1 MKKIQA
7 AVIGCGGWGPNL
19 LNVFF
24 SNQETKLRWMCDLNP
39 QRLEFLKLTFHDV
52 NTTTNYREILDDPKV
67 ELVAIATP
75 VDSHYPLAKE
85 ALEAGKH
92 VLVEKPMT
100 ASVEHAEELIALAEK
115 KGLLLATDHVLVYT
129 NEAAYLRNLIESGEL
144 GDLLYFDS
152 VRLNLG
158 AVRNDYN
165 VLWDLAVHDVS
176 LFYHMVGRMP
186 HEVLAV
192 GTSHVPGLPE
202 SMAQLHMFF
211 DGSFVAQSHVNWLSP
226 VKMRHGVL
234 VGTKKSV
241 YYNDLEASEKLRIY
255 DRGVK
260 QPDLETMKQ
269 AAFKMEYR
277 LGDVVSPFVPPGDA
291 LRNEVRQL
299 VDAIRTGKKPIA
311 DGYAGLQVVKI
322 LAAAEKSLRQGSIR
336 IPV

>member
-1 MKKIQA
+1 MKKIQT

-24 SNQETKLRWMCDLNP
+24 SNNETKLKWMCDLSEK
-39 QRLEFLKLTFHDV
+39 RLEFLKQTFHDV
-52 NTTTNYREILDDPKV
+52 QSTTNYQDVLNDPKV

-75 VDSHYPLAKE
+75 VDSHYPLAKA

-100 ASVEHAEELIALAEK
+100 ADVAQAEELIALAAQ

-129 NEAAYLRNLIESGEL
+129 NEAQYLHGLIERGEL
-144 GDLLYFDS
+144 GELLYWDS

-176 LFYHMVGRMP
+176 LFYHVIGRMP
-186 HEVLAV
+186 KEVLAV
-192 GTSHVPGLPE
+192 GTSHVPGYPE

-211 DGSFVAQSHVNWLSP
+211 DGNFVAQTHVNWLSP

-234 VGTKKSV
+234 VGTKKSA
-241 YYNDLEASEKLRIY
+241 YYNDQEASDKLRIY
-255 DRGVK
+255 DRCVSCNADGK
-260 QPDLETMKQ
+260 T
-269 AAFKMEYR
+269 AYH
-277 LGDVVSPFVPPGDA
+277 LGDVLSPYIQPGDA

-299 VDAIRTGKKPIA
+299 VEGVRTGKPPIA
-311 DGYAGLQVVKI
+311 DGHAGLQVVKI
-322 LAAAEKSLRQGSIR
+322 LAAAARSLAAGSIR
-336 IPV
+336 VPV

>member
-24 SNQETKLRWMCDLNP
+24 SNIETKLKWMCDLSEK
-39 QRLEFLKLTFHDV
+39 RLEFLKQTFHDV
-52 NTTTNYREILDDPKV
+52 QSTTDYQDILNDPKV
-67 ELVAIATP
+67 DLVAIATP
-75 VDSHYPLAKE
+75 VDSHYPLAKA

-100 ASVEHAEELIALAEK
+100 ADVAQAEELIARAAQ

-129 NEAAYLRNLIESGEL
+129 NEAQYLRKLILDGEL
-144 GDLLYFDS
+144 GDLLYWDS

-176 LFYHMVGRMP
+176 LFYHVIGRMP
-186 HEVLAV
+186 KEVLAV
-192 GTSHVPGLPE
+192 GTSHVSGYPE

-211 DGSFVAQSHVNWLSP
+211 DGTFVAQTHVNWLSP

-241 YYNDLEASEKLRIY
+241 YYNDQEASDKLRIY
-255 DRGVK
+255 DRCVTCSEEGK
-260 QPDLETMKQ
+260 T
-269 AAFKMEYR
+269 AYH
-277 LGDVVSPFVPPGDA
+277 LGDVMSPYIQPGDA

-299 VDAIRTGKKPIA
+299 VEGIRTGKPPIA
-311 DGYAGLQVVKI
+311 DGHAGLQVVKI
-322 LAAAEKSLRQGSIR
+322 LAAAARSLACGSQK
-336 IPV
+336 VTV

>member
-1 MKKIQA
+1 MKKLQA

-24 SNQETKLRWMCDLNP
+24 SNPETKLRWMCDLNP
-39 QRLEFLKLTFHDV
+39 ARLEFLKQTFHDV
-52 NTTTNYREILDDPKV
+52 QTTTDYKEILRDPKV

-100 ASVEHAEELIALAEK
+100 ASVAHAEELIAMARQK
-115 KGLLLATDHVLVYT
+115 KLLLATDHVLCYT
-129 NEAAYLRNLIESGEL
+129 NEAQYLRNLIARGEL
-144 GDLLYFDS
+144 GDLLYWDS

-158 AVRNDYN
+158 AVRSDYN

-176 LFYHMVGRMP
+176 LFYHVIGRMP
-186 HEVLAV
+186 KEVLAV
-192 GTSHVPGLPE
+192 GTSHVAGHPE

-211 DGSFVAQSHVNWLSP
+211 DNNFVAQTHVNWLSP

-234 VGTKKSV
+234 VGTQKSV

-255 DRGVK
+255 DRCVTCSVEG
-260 QPDLETMKQ
+260 
-269 AAFKMEYR
+269 KMGYH
-277 LGDVVSPFVPPGDA
+277 LGDVLSPYIPPGDA

-299 VDAIRTGKKPIA
+299 VEAVRIGKAPIA
-311 DGYAGLQVVKI
+311 DGNAGLDVVRI
-322 LAAAEKSLRQGSIR
+322 LEAAERSLRCGSQKV
-336 IPV
+336 PV

>member
-1 MKKIQA
+1 MKKVQA

-24 SNQETKLRWMCDLNP
+24 SNQETKLRWMCDLNA
-39 QRLEFLKLTFHDV
+39 QRLEFLKITFHDV
-52 NTTTNYREILDDPKV
+52 HTTTDYRDVLNDPKV

-75 VDSHYPLAKE
+75 VDSHYPLAKA

-100 ASVEHAEELIALAEK
+100 ASVAHAEELIAIAGK
-115 KGLLLATDHVLVYT
+115 KGLLLAVDHVLVYA
-129 NEAAYLRNLIESGEL
+129 NEAAYLKKIIDSGDL

-165 VLWDLAVHDVS
+165 VLWDLAAHDVS
-176 LFYHMVGRMP
+176 LYYHMVGRMP
-186 HEVLAV
+186 TEVLAV

-211 DGSFVAQSHVNWLSP
+211 DDTFVAQTHVNWLSP

-255 DRGVK
+255 DRSVR
-260 QPDLETMKQ
+260 Q
-269 AAFKMEYR
+269 ADATGSGAQFKMDYR
-277 LGDVVSPFVPPGDA
+277 LGDVVSPYVPPGDA
-291 LRNEVRQL
+291 LRNEVRQM
-299 VDAIRTGKKPIA
+299 VAGIRTGTKPIA

-322 LAAAEKSLRQGSIR
+322 LEAAEKSLRSDSRKIKL
-336 IPV
+336 

>member
-24 SNQETKLRWMCDLNP
+24 SNIETKLKWMCDLNEK
-39 QRLEFLKLTFHDV
+39 RLEFLKQTFHDV
-52 NTTTNYREILDDPKV
+52 QSTTDANDIFKDPKV
-67 ELVAIATP
+67 DLVAIATP
-75 VDSHYPLAKE
+75 VDSHYPLAK
-85 ALEAGKH
+85 ADLEAGKH

-100 ASVEHAEELIALAEK
+100 ADVGQAEELIAMAAQ

-129 NEAAYLRNLIESGEL
+129 NEAQYLRKLIQGGEL
-144 GDLLYFDS
+144 GELLYWDS

-158 AVRNDYN
+158 AIRSDYN

-176 LFYHMVGRMP
+176 LFYHVIGRMP
-186 HEVLAV
+186 KEVLAV
-192 GTSHVPGLPE
+192 GTSHLPGYPE

-211 DGSFVAQSHVNWLSP
+211 EGNFVAQTHVNWLSP

-255 DRGVK
+255 DRCISCSAEGK
-260 QPDLETMKQ
+260 TD
-269 AAFKMEYR
+269 YH
-277 LGDVVSPFVPPGDA
+277 LGDVLSPYIPAGDA

-299 VDAIRTGKKPIA
+299 VEGVRTGKAPIA
-311 DGYAGLQVVKI
+311 DGDAGLQVVKI
-322 LAAAEKSLRQGSIR
+322 LAAAARSLACGSQK
-336 IPV
+336 VTV

>member
-24 SNQETKLRWMCDLNP
+24 SNTETKLRWMCDLSAP
-39 QRLEFLKLTFHDV
+39 RLEFLKQTFHNV
-52 NTTTNYREILDDPKV
+52 HTTTEYKDVLRDSKV
-67 ELVAIATP
+67 DLVAIATP

-100 ASVEHAEELIALAEK
+100 ASVAHAEELIALAGE
-115 KGLLLATDHVLVYT
+115 KGLLLATDHVLCYT
-129 NEAAYLRNLIESGEL
+129 NEAQYLRNLLQSGEL
-144 GDLLYFDS
+144 GELLYWDS

-158 AVRNDYN
+158 AVRHDYN

-176 LFYHMVGRMP
+176 LFYHVTGRTP
-186 HEVLAV
+186 KEVIAV
-192 GTSHVPGLPE
+192 GTSHVPGYPE

-211 DGSFVAQSHVNWLSP
+211 DGPFVAQTNVNWLSP

-241 YYNDLEASEKLRIY
+241 YYNDQEASEKLRVY
-255 DRGVK
+255 DRCVECNSEG
-260 QPDLETMKQ
+260 
-269 AAFKMEYR
+269 KMNYH
-277 LGDVVSPFVPPGDA
+277 LGDVISPFIPPGDA
-291 LRNEVRQL
+291 LRNEVKQL
-299 VDAIRTGKKPIA
+299 VEGVRTGKKPIA

-322 LAAAEKSLRQGSIR
+322 LAAAERSLRSGSQR
-336 IPV
+336 VTV

>member
-24 SNQETKLRWMCDLNP
+24 SNTETKLKWMCDLSEK
-39 QRLEFLKLTFHDV
+39 RLEFLKQTFHDV
-52 NTTTNYREILDDPKV
+52 QSTTDYQDILNDPKV
-67 ELVAIATP
+67 DLVAVATP
-75 VDSHYPLAKE
+75 VDSHYPLAKA

-100 ASVEHAEELIALAEK
+100 ADVAQAEELIALAAQ

-129 NEAAYLRNLIESGEL
+129 NEAQYLRGLIQSGEL
-144 GDLLYFDS
+144 GDLLYWDS

-176 LFYHMVGRMP
+176 LFYHVIGRMP
-186 HEVLAV
+186 SEVLAV
-192 GTSHVPGLPE
+192 GTSHVPGYPE

-211 DGSFVAQSHVNWLSP
+211 DGNFVAQTHVNWLSP

-241 YYNDLEASEKLRIY
+241 YYNDLEASEKLRIF
-255 DRGVK
+255 DRCVSCGA
-260 QPDLETMKQ
+260 DG
-269 AAFKMEYR
+269 KMAYH
-277 LGDVVSPFVPPGDA
+277 LGDVMSPYIQPGDA
-291 LRNEVRQL
+291 LRNEVKQL
-299 VDAIRTGKKPIA
+299 VEGIRTGKPPVA
-311 DGYAGLQVVKI
+311 DGHAGLQVVKI
-322 LAAAEKSLRQGSIR
+322 LAAAARSLESGSLR
-336 IPV
+336 VKV